1 MIEHVAAVRGR
12 TVTWDDRRVVQ
23 HGMGADRVVL
33 DLDAE
38 WDACDR
44 IQVALACASLEK
56 PVRVIPE
63 GRAFLLP
70 AQMLLVPG
78 QLRMQVI
85 GYEGDSVRLM
95 TKREASP
102 LVVVE
107 SGAYDGAVPPEPDQ
121 PDLWAKLMA
130 DVEAATKA
138 ASSAAGAATQAAQAA
153 EAAAKSATDAAAK
166 AESAASSTMEGELRR
181 VRAEAS
187 RVEAE
192 KARAAAESARAGA
205 EDKRAAS
212 ESARTKAETARDAA
226 EKSREAAEQRRAAAT
241 EEAVKKAADAAAKAD
256 EAATDAAAGE
266 QGRVTAEHGR
276 AEAEKAR
283 VAAEAD
289 RAKRADAAIA
299 AAGEAAASATSAAN
313 KAESAVAQLP
323 IPSGNVLK
331 GEAESTFINL
341 HDSWKA
347 PILKGKVLGQSNQI
361 TTKGINL
368 VNHANPLDASGNV
381 PFRGEKLKNGF
392 VIDSLPDTA
401 NDNRIATMK
410 VLGGIK
416 AGDTIVVSCNYRKL
430 SGNIE
435 IPSFCLPDAPQEYG
449 IAINKPLT
457 VKNNHSLIGVYVDA
471 DSNSKIEITDFQL
484 IKSSQPLAYEPFTGG
499 EPSPSPDCPQKIT
512 NLNKSEL
519 VITGRNICPDA
530 ELLGGVS
537 YNSGIPTNKFGIQA
551 KFPYVQPSE
560 TYGIGAVLNTIKGVT
575 YSIAYLGK
583 ANTAAVGIAEYKSA
597 DDVVDIGKV
606 VSYARVGSS
615 KKNSLTASIDGV
627 MVFVIASQW
636 SNGTTNINTFAKE
649 DMIISIG
656 EPCSTY
662 TPHQSKNTAIDLQ
675 GNELCSLPNGV
686 RDEVVIDAEG
696 NVSLIKRLWKLSRRI
711 GDMNNSENYPGWQC
725 ANAELIDAVGS
736 GIDIQPRGM
745 STHFQRFSI
754 NTKGVTERGGII
766 YVTGYKQSELIAN
779 YPDEVVTFIG
789 ERKEP
794 QTIPLGK
801 VELPAL
807 PEATSTVWNNGNIPA
822 NVYVQYLK
830 DVNIAFADLESKLT
844 QAVVAAVSNI

>member
-12 TVTWDDRRVVQ
+12 IVTWDDRRVVQ

-63 GRAFLLP
+63 ERAFLLP

-95 TKREASP
+95 TEREASP

-192 KARAAAESARAGA
+192 RSRAAAESARAGA

-212 ESARTKAETARDAA
+212 ESARTEAEGARDAA
-226 EKSREAAEQRRAAAT
+226 EKAREAAEQGRAAAT

-283 VAAEAD
+283 AAAEAD

-299 AAGEAAASATSAAN
+299 AAGEAAASAEAAAASATSAAN

-347 PILKGKVLGQSNQI
+347 PILKGKVLGQSNQVR
-361 TTKGINL
+361 TTGKNL
-368 VNHANPLDASGNV
+368 
-381 PFRGEKLKNGF
+381 
-392 VIDSLPDTA
+392 
-401 NDNRIATMK
+401 
-410 VLGGIK
+410 LGGERYVSGYNIRGFKNILKPNTKYTYSSSGITDGK
-416 AGDTIVVSCNYRKL
+416 AAFKL
-430 SGNIE
+430 LAFNAQQSKE
-435 IPSFCLPDAPQEYG
+435 IS
-449 IAINKPLT
+449 LT
-457 VKNNHSLIGVYVDA
+457 VGYIKNASETFTTPENIGEFEELYLGGNYSDA
-471 DSNSKIEITDFQL
+471 GKNCISSHFQIEEGAKAT
-484 IKSSQPLAYEPFTGG
+484 AYEPYTGG
-499 EPSPSPDCPQKIT
+499 KPSPSPEYPQEIT
-512 NLNKSEL
+512 NLTKAEL
-519 VITGRNICPDA
+519 VIAGKNLLEIYSLPNQPD
-530 ELLGGVS
+530 
-537 YNSGIPTNKFGIQA
+537 SGISASMENDKSVTVNGMTTKDNVDLVLIDDRNKMVLPAGVYTLSVDSIGFPKDCIFFIRNASDNTWFANTNVEKPTITISLDKPTIIGECSVRIPTAGTKFSNARIA
-551 KFPYVQPSE
+551 VQLE
-560 TYGIGAVLNTIKGVT
+560 VG
-575 YSIAYLGK
+575 GK
-583 ANTAAVGIAEYKSA
+583 ATGYTAPATKA
-597 DDVVDIGKV
+597 
-606 VSYARVGSS
+606 
-615 KKNSLTASIDGV
+615 LT
-627 MVFVIASQW
+627 
-636 SNGTTNINTFAKE
+636 
-649 DMIISIG
+649 
-656 EPCSTY
+656 P
-662 TPHQSKNTAIDLQ
+662 IDLK
-675 GNELCSLPNGV
+675 GNELCSMPNGV
-686 RDEVVIDAEG
+686 KDEVVIDAEG
-696 NVSLIKRLWKLSRRI
+696 NVSLIKRVAKIQSDKLAELVYEVYPADENGNLPYVICNFNDPNDFRTDEVRCNVRPTGNLKMDKSVYATFNALVVIDTRFTDI
-711 GDMNNSENYPGWQC
+711 ETAKQILKSEN
-725 ANAELIDAVGS
+725 
-736 GIDIQPRGM
+736 GIYYYEA
-745 STHFQRFSI
+745 T
-754 NTKGVTERGGII
+754 
-766 YVTGYKQSELIAN
+766 
-779 YPDEVVTFIG
+779 
-789 ERKEP
+789 P

-807 PEATSTVWNNGNIPA
+807 PEATSNIWNDGNIPA
-822 NVYVQYLK
+822 NVYINYLK

-844 QAVVAAVSNI
+844 QAVVATAANI